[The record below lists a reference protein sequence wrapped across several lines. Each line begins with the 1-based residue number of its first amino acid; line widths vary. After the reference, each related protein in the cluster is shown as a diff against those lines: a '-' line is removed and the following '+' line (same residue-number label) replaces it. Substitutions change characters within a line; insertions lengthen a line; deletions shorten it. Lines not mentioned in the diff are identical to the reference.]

1 MRAILLGVLGLLVVG
16 CTTTL
21 PVGPSPSGSPAGQ
34 PSASATPSVTPSTS
48 SDASAPAETPAVASD
63 EALLQFA
70 PPPGDGI
77 ALSYDPDTTNDVA
90 ADPRLAPDVSALAI
104 GLFTVTGQSPPAD
117 FVVASVARLRDPSAN
132 EDWFRAW
139 RDSYDQSACAA
150 AGGVAGHA
158 ESVINGR
165 TVFIGTC
172 KAGAITYHVR
182 LAGGSIVL
190 SMTSVGPARLGERVL
205 KRLPA

>member
-1 MRAILLGVLGLLVVG
+1 LRLLVLGVAGLFLAGCSTSLV
-16 CTTTL
+16 
-21 PVGPSPSGSPAGQ
+21 SPSSVGSPSGQ
-34 PSASATPSVTPSTS
+34 PSASATPSVTPSAS
-48 SDASAPAETPAVASD
+48 SEASAPAESPAVISD
-63 EALLQFA
+63 EALLKFA

-77 ALSYDPDTTNDVA
+77 SLSYDPDTTDDVA

-104 GLFTVTGQSPPAD
+104 GLFTVIGQSPPED
-117 FVVASVARLRDPSAN
+117 FVVASVARLRDPSAD
-132 EDWFRAW
+132 EAWFRGW
-139 RDSYDQSACAA
+139 RDSYDESACAT

-165 TVFIGTC
+165 SVFIGTC

-190 SMTSVGPARLGERVL
+190 SMTSIGPARLGERVL
-205 KRLPA
+205 NRLPA

>member
-1 MRAILLGVLGLLVVG
+1 LRLVVLGVVGLLLAG
-16 CTTTL
+16 CSTSL
-21 PVGPSPSGSPAGQ
+21 VNPSPSSSPSPQPTASVA
-34 PSASATPSVTPSTS
+34 PSASVES
-48 SDASAPAETPAVASD
+48 SAAAETVAVASD
-63 EALLQFA
+63 EALLKFA

-77 ALSYDPDTTNDVA
+77 ALSYDPDTTGDVA

-104 GLFTVTGQSPPAD
+104 GLFTVIGQSPPED
-117 FVVASVARLRDPSAN
+117 FVVASVARLRDPSAD
-132 EDWFRAW
+132 EAWFRGW
-139 RDSYDQSACAA
+139 RDSYDASACAT

-182 LAGGSIVL
+182 LEGGSIVL